1 MAGLKPSPS
10 VLRQSLKVFWQ
21 IIDIVCF
28 WLFLFQSHF
37 PYKYMQIRTMY
48 LYRTKN
54 KEQILIEDLYKELK
68 EMGFVQ
74 SATEFSQ
81 NWLGKERSY
90 YNVLLSKRRLPSA
103 DAISFCA
110 SRLRSE
116 AQTRSYDR
124 QRDELARLSTI
135 CIEALL
141 NRESH
146 SLRVK

>member
-10 VLRQSLKVFWQ
+10 ILRQSLEVFWQ

-28 WLFLFQSHF
+28 LYFLFQSHI
-37 PYKYMQIRTMY
+37 PYKYMQIRTLY

-54 KEQILIEDLYKELK
+54 KERILIEDLYKELK
-68 EMGFVQ
+68 QMGVVQ

-116 AQTRSYDR
+116 AQSRSYDR
-124 QRDELARLSTI
+124 QRDDLARLSTI

-141 NRESH
+141 DRAEH
-146 SLRVK
+146 SLRTK

>member
-1 MAGLKPSPS
+1 M
-10 VLRQSLKVFWQ
+10 
-21 IIDIVCF
+21 
-28 WLFLFQSHF
+28 
-37 PYKYMQIRTMY
+37 
-48 LYRTKN
+48 
-54 KEQILIEDLYKELK
+54 IEDLYKELK
-68 EMGFVQ
+68 QMGVVQ

-116 AQTRSYDR
+116 AQSRSYDR
-124 QRDELARLSTI
+124 QRDDLARLSTI

-141 NRESH
+141 DRAEH
-146 SLRVK
+146 SLRTK